1 MLTNGVWCGNINEL
15 SARGQRRKAKKW
27 LNKAKNAVLHHGRPE
42 SPTLERIEKRLKKCL
57 TKSGRHDI
65 INKLFREGSKPNKI
79 RLRTL
84 KIEQHEAKDYIEIIT
99 KNQVNFFEA

>member
-1 MLTNGVWCGNINEL
+1 M
-15 SARGQRRKAKKW
+15 
-27 LNKAKNAVLHHGRPE
+27 
-42 SPTLERIEKRLKKCL
+42 
-57 TKSGRHDI
+57 
-65 INKLFREGSKPNKI
+65 NKLFREGSKPNEI

>member
-1 MLTNGVWCGNINEL
+1 MEDRKIWHLKEL
-15 SARGQRRKAKKW
+15 KKDW
-27 LNKAKNAVLHHGRPE
+27 
-42 SPTLERIEKRLKKCL
+42 KKCL

-65 INKLFREGSKPNKI
+65 INKLFREGGKPNKI